1 MNKQKILANN
11 LTPFELTH
19 PGDVVKEELA
29 YRGISQKF
37 FAQVIGVSYT
47 MLNDILNG
55 KRPISTD
62 FALTLEAA
70 TGISAE
76 MLVNMQTRYNLQVAR
91 SKKEN
96 ISRWEKLRKIARQ
109 YFSSLMDN
117 HKISI
122 REINPSELGVLRE
135 LLYEAIYQPDEQ
147 NPVPKSVLQV
157 PEVYAYIKDFGTQ
170 KDDYCLVA
178 ESEGKIIGAV
188 WVRILSG
195 EIRGYGNVDDE
206 TPEFSIS
213 LFKEYRNKGIGF
225 LLMTKMIEYLKSNG
239 YKQASLSVQK
249 ENYAVKLYKNLGFKT
264 IKENENECLM
274 MLKLN

>member
-11 LTPFELTH
+11 LTPFEPTH

-96 ISRWEKLRKIARQ
+96 ISRWEKLRKNCA
-109 YFSSLMDN
+109 
-117 HKISI
+117 
-122 REINPSELGVLRE
+122 
-135 LLYEAIYQPDEQ
+135 AI
-147 NPVPKSVLQV
+147 L
-157 PEVYAYIKDFGTQ
+157 
-170 KDDYCLVA
+170 
-178 ESEGKIIGAV
+178 
-188 WVRILSG
+188 
-195 EIRGYGNVDDE
+195 
-206 TPEFSIS
+206 
-213 LFKEYRNKGIGF
+213 
-225 LLMTKMIEYLKSNG
+225 
-239 YKQASLSVQK
+239 
-249 ENYAVKLYKNLGFKT
+249 
-264 IKENENECLM
+264 
-274 MLKLN
+274 